1 MSSPTKIKAAFKGDY
16 TEVKM
21 LMQHVMENG
30 RRKDDNGSIIPA
42 WYITEFKVKH
52 KGEVVFEGQ
61 FGTSVSKNPY
71 LVCRIFGAVA
81 GDKISVSWT
90 DNHAEQR
97 EDEAVIE

>member
-1 MSSPTKIKAAFKGDY
+1 MKAAVKGDY

-30 RRKDDNGSIIPA
+30 RRKDDNGNLIPA
-42 WYITEFKVKH
+42 WHITEFKVKH
-52 KGEVVFEGQ
+52 KNEVVFAGQ

-71 LVCRIFGAVA
+71 LICRFFGAVA
-81 GDKISVSWT
+81 GEKITVSWL
-90 DNHAEQR
+90 DNHGEQR